1 MPGCVSPSGRVSSPS
16 VTGVS
21 HSTCSAAPAGPI
33 SGPGVDGG
41 LLSGVTR
48 GPGEEASEQTA
59 SLSLFSAFAGLCSL
73 HGSGVLTGGFSSLW
87 AGAPPCTAMWGHPQR
102 RGGSLAR
109 GKPGLTS
116 GEGNSGSP
124 SSQGRFESWAHG
136 RAWPPEPSRVRNG
149 SSSVVWATAT
159 ADSTPRHWG
168 PEAVLTPTLA
178 DRPMCSR
185 PALCPD
191 VGKGTRGQRGE
202 VA

>member
-1 MPGCVSPSGRVSSPS
+1 MYVTVPRPAVFLPGGHEAACGQAASSGLCEHVPWGHPANRCGWNTPCAPSPAGCPRIWPRVCGSRAGLNVRDAGGRSRRGLLPGCVSPSGRVSSPS

-21 HSTCSAAPAGPI
+21 HSTCSAAPAGPL

-102 RGGSLAR
+102 RGGSL
-109 GKPGLTS
+109 
-116 GEGNSGSP
+116 
-124 SSQGRFESWAHG
+124 
-136 RAWPPEPSRVRNG
+136 SREEN
-149 SSSVVWATAT
+149 
-159 ADSTPRHWG
+159 
-168 PEAVLTPTLA
+168 LA
-178 DRPMCSR
+178 
-185 PALCPD
+185 
-191 VGKGTRGQRGE
+191 
-202 VA
+202 